1 MTYAM
6 VRPPKMALLSPDK
19 STVELGHPELVQ
31 KLIARIDQNG
41 PITFAEFMETALYD
55 PDFGYYTTDS
65 VIGAGG
71 DYWTSSEVHP
81 IYGDLLARQLAQAA
95 TVIAPTGVFTV
106 LEMGAGRGTLAVH
119 VLTALQREHPSLL
132 GRLQYLIIERSAGMV
147 RRQQEHLFPFIQNG
161 ISVRWLPNL
170 AALAPDSIIGVIL
183 SNELVDAFP
192 VHRVVQRRLGLR
204 EIFVGWCAASGGFI
218 EVEAS
223 PLDPSVQHYFERLAI
238 RLEDGQRA
246 EVNLE
251 GIDWMRRI
259 ARRLTKGIV
268 LTVDYGHTA
277 SDLYSP
283 LRKDGTLLCYYRETV
298 SDNPYVRIGQQDI
311 TAHVDFTSLA
321 LIGEQE
327 GLGVTGFT
335 NQLHFLMGLGIEE
348 AFAGLDPES
357 KESGYLRRLLQPGGM
372 GTTFKVLVQHK
383 GMAAP
388 ALDAL
393 RSRPFLLDAL
403 YSGAAA
409 HG

>member
-1 MTYAM
+1 
-6 VRPPKMALLSPDK
+6 MALLSPDK
-19 STVELGHPELVQ
+19 STVELGHPGLVQ
-31 KLIARIDQNG
+31 KLIARINQDG
-41 PITFAEFMETALYD
+41 PLTFAEFMEMALYD
-55 PDFGYYTTDS
+55 PEFGYYTTDP

-81 IYGDLLARQLAQAA
+81 IYGNLLARQLAQAA
-95 TVIAPTGVFTV
+95 IEIAPSGVFTI
-106 LEMGAGRGTLAVH
+106 LEMGAGLGTLAGH
-119 VLTALQREHPSLL
+119 LLAALQREHPRLL
-132 GRLQYLIIERSAGMV
+132 DRLQYLIIERSAGMV
-147 RRQQEHLFPFIQNG
+147 RRQQECLLPFIQNG
-161 ISVRWLPNL
+161 IPVRWLPDL
-170 AALAPDSIIGVIL
+170 AALPPDSISGAIL

-192 VHRVVQRRLGLR
+192 VHRVVQRPLGLR
-204 EIFVGWCAASGGFI
+204 EIFVGWSMALGAFI
-218 EVEAS
+218 EVEA
-223 PLDPSVQHYFERLAI
+223 PPGDPAVQHYFERLGL

-251 GIDWMRRI
+251 SLDWMRQI

-283 LRKDGTLLCYYRETV
+283 LRRDGTLLCYYRETV
-298 SDNPYVRIGQQDI
+298 SDNPYVRIGLQDI

-327 GLGVTGFT
+327 GLRVTGFT
-335 NQLHFLMGLGIEE
+335 NQLHFLMGLGIEG

-357 KESGYLRRLLQPGGM
+357 KESLFLRRLLRPGGM
-372 GTTFKVLVQHK
+372 GTTFKVLIQHK

-388 ALDAL
+388 VLDGL
-393 RSRPFLLDAL
+393 KSRPFLLDAL

>member
-1 MTYAM
+1 
-6 VRPPKMALLSPDK
+6 MALFSSDK
-19 STVELGHPELVQ
+19 STMELGHPELVQ

-41 PITFAEFMETALYD
+41 PITFAEFMEMALYD
-55 PDFGYYTTDS
+55 PEFGYYTTDP

-95 TVIAPTGVFTV
+95 AVIAPTGVFTI
-106 LEMGAGRGTLAVH
+106 LEMGAGRGTLAGH
-119 VLTALQREHPSLL
+119 LLAALRREHPGLL
-132 GRLQYLIIERSAGMV
+132 DRLQYLIIERSAGLA
-147 RRQQEHLFPFIQNG
+147 RRQQEHLLPFIQNS
-161 ISVRWLPNL
+161 IPVRWLSDL
-170 AALAPDSIIGVIL
+170 ADFPPDSISGAIL

-192 VHRVVQRRLGLR
+192 VHLVVQRPLGLR
-204 EIFVGWCAASGGFI
+204 EIFVGWSAKSNEADGATSGAFI
-218 EVEAS
+218 EVEA
-223 PLDPSVQHYFERLAI
+223 PPVDPSVPHYFERLGI
-238 RLEDGQRA
+238 RLQDGQRA

-251 GIDWMRRI
+251 SVDWMRQI
-259 ARRLTKGIV
+259 ARRLAKGIV

-283 LRKDGTLLCYYRETV
+283 LRKDGTLLCYYREMV
-298 SDNPYVRIGQQDI
+298 SDDPYVRIGLQDI

-327 GLGVTGFT
+327 GLRVTGFT
-335 NQLHFLMGLGIEE
+335 NQLHFLVGLGIEE
-348 AFAGLDPES
+348 AFAGVDPES
-357 KESGYLRRLLQPGGM
+357 KESVFLRRLLRPGGM

-388 ALDAL
+388 VLDGL
-393 RSRPFLLDAL
+393 KSRPFLLDAL

>member
-1 MTYAM
+1 
-6 VRPPKMALLSPDK
+6 MALLSPDK
-19 STVELGHPELVQ
+19 STVQLGHPELVQ
-31 KLIARIDQNG
+31 KLIARIAQNG
-41 PITFAEFMETALYD
+41 PVTFAEFMEMALYD
-55 PDFGYYTTDS
+55 PQFGYYTTDP

-81 IYGDLLARQLAQAA
+81 IYGGLLARQIAQAA
-95 TVIAPTGVFTV
+95 GAIAPAGVFTL
-106 LEMGAGRGTLAVH
+106 LEMGAGRGTLAGH
-119 VLTALQREHPSLL
+119 LLTALQGEHKDLL
-132 GRLQYLIIERSAGMV
+132 DRLQYLIIERSPGMI
-147 RRQQEHLFPFIQNG
+147 RRQQEHLLPFIQNG
-161 ISVRWLPNL
+161 ISVHWLPDL
-170 AALAPDSIIGVIL
+170 AALAPDSITGAIL

-192 VHRVVQRRLGLR
+192 VHRVVQRPLGLR
-204 EIFVGWCAASGGFI
+204 EIFVGWCAASGAFI
-218 EVEAS
+218 EVEA
-223 PLDPSVQHYFERLAI
+223 PPVDPSVDQYFQRLGI
-238 RLEDGQRA
+238 RFEDGQRA

-251 GIDWMRRI
+251 AIDWMRQV

-283 LRKDGTLLCYYRETV
+283 LRKDGTVLCYYRETV
-298 SDNPYVRIGQQDI
+298 SDNPYVKVGLQDI

-327 GLGVTGFT
+327 GLAVTGFT
-335 NQLHFLMGLGIEE
+335 NQLHFLMGLGIDQ

-357 KESGYLRRLLQPGGM
+357 KDSGFLRRLLRPGGM
-372 GTTFKVLVQHK
+372 GTTFKVLIQHK

-388 ALDAL
+388 ALDGL
-393 RSRPFLLDAL
+393 KSRPFLLDAL

>member
-1 MTYAM
+1 
-6 VRPPKMALLSPDK
+6 MALLSPD
-19 STVELGHPELVQ
+19 SSAVELGHPELVQ
-31 KLIARIDQNG
+31 KLIARIGQNG

-55 PDFGYYTTDS
+55 PEFGYYTTDP

-81 IYGDLLARQLAQAA
+81 IYGELLARQLTQAA
-95 TVIAPTGVFTV
+95 AAIAPTGVFTV
-106 LEMGAGRGTLAVH
+106 LEMGAGRGTLAGHLLV
-119 VLTALQREHPSLL
+119 ALQREHPALL
-132 GRLQYLIIERSAGMV
+132 DRLQYLIIERSAGMV
-147 RRQQEHLFPFIQNG
+147 RRQQEHLRPFVQNG
-161 ISVRWLPNL
+161 ISVRWLANL
-170 AALAPDSIIGVIL
+170 AAVAPDSITGAII

-192 VHRVVQRRLGLR
+192 IHRVVQRPLGLR
-204 EIFVGWCAASGGFI
+204 EIFVGWSAASGAFI
-218 EVEAS
+218 EVEA
-223 PLDPSVQHYFERLAI
+223 PPVDPSVEDYFHRLSV

-251 GIDWMRRI
+251 GIEWMRQI

-283 LRKDGTLLCYYRETV
+283 VRKEGTLLCYHRETV
-298 SDNPYVRIGQQDI
+298 SDNPYVRIGLQDM

-327 GLGVTGFT
+327 GLGITGFT
-335 NQLHFLMGLGIEE
+335 NQLHFLMGLGIER

-357 KESGYLRRLLQPGGM
+357 TESGFLRRLLRPGGM
-372 GTTFKVLVQHK
+372 GTTFKVLLQHK

-388 ALDAL
+388 DLDGL
-393 RSRPFLLDAL
+393 KSRPFLIDAL